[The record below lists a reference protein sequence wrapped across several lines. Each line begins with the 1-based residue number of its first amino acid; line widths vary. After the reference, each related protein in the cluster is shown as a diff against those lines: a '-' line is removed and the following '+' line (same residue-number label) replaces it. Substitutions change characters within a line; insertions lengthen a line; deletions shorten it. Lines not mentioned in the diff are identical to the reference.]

1 MDTGISIGIEI
12 QVDGR
17 VYSVGPLPPPP
28 SDVRIADDG
37 VDRITDNGQYR
48 IID

>member
-1 MDTGISIGIEI
+1 MDTGIYIGIEI

-17 VYSVGPLPPPP
+17 VNSTTIPPTP

-48 IID
+48 ITD

>member
-17 VYSVGPLPPPP
+17 VNSVGLPPPP

-48 IID
+48 ITD